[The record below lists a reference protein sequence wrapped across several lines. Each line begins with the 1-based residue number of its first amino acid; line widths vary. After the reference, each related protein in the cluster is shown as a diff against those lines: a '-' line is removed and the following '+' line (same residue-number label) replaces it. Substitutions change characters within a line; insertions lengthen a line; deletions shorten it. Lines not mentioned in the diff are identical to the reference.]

1 MASPGYH
8 DIQAGAEIAPRQYQ
22 VTRRDLVRYAGASGD
37 FNVIHWNERIAK
49 SVGLPD
55 VIAHGM
61 LTMALAG
68 RFLTEWAGDPAAVTE
83 FGVRFSAPVVVPD
96 DDKGALVEITGVVT
110 GKLDGNQVTVDVTA
124 RSGDTKVLTRAHAVV
139 RLPTVLPRGT
149 TPWNPRRM
157 RLADYT
163 TVRLGGPAR
172 GFVRAGTEEE
182 LIEAVRAADAAGE
195 PVLIL
200 GGGSN
205 LVVSDEGF
213 DGTVIQVATRGVS
226 RDGGPGVLTVAA
238 GEDWDAVVAR
248 SVAEGL
254 AGLECLSGIPGLAGA
269 TPIQNVGAY
278 GQEVSET
285 ITRVRVYDR
294 VTGDVLEMPNGLC
307 GFGYRTSRFRGADRF
322 VVLSVTFDLAVQV
335 LSAPVRYA
343 ELAAALGVPPGGQA
357 ESAEARAAV
366 IELRQRKGMVIDPA
380 DPDTRSVG
388 SFFVNPVLDAP
399 ALAAVEAAARARCG
413 PGSRVPRFEVEG
425 SGDGLVKVPAAWLI
439 ERAGFGKGYNP
450 GDGARISAKHT
461 LALVNAGSA
470 STAALLALARE
481 IRDGVRDAFGVSL
494 TPEPVLVGVTL

>member
-1 MASPGYH
+1 
-8 DIQAGAEIAPRQYQ
+8 
-22 VTRRDLVRYAGASGD
+22 
-37 FNVIHWNERIAK
+37 
-49 SVGLPD
+49 
-55 VIAHGM
+55 
-61 LTMALAG
+61 
-68 RFLTEWAGDPAAVTE
+68 
-83 FGVRFSAPVVVPD
+83 
-96 DDKGALVEITGVVT
+96 
-110 GKLDGNQVTVDVTA
+110 
-124 RSGDTKVLTRAHAVV
+124 
-139 RLPTVLPRGT
+139 
-149 TPWNPRRM
+149 M

-172 GFVRAGTEEE
+172 GFVRAGTEDE
-182 LIEAVRAADAAGE
+182 LIDAVRAADAAGE

-213 DGTVIQVATRGVS
+213 DGTVVQVATRGVS
-226 RDGGPGVLTVAA
+226 RDTGPGGLTVAA

-248 SVAEGL
+248 TVAEGL
-254 AGLECLSGIPGLAGA
+254 AGLECLSGIPGLTGA

-278 GQEVSET
+278 GQEVAET
-285 ITRVRVYDR
+285 ITAVRVYDR
-294 VTGDVLEMPNGLC
+294 VTGEVHEMPNERC
-307 GFGYRTSRFRGADRF
+307 DFGYRTSRFRGAGRF
-322 VVLSVTFDLAVQV
+322 VVLSVTFQLAVQV

-343 ELAAALGVPPGGQA
+343 ELAATLGVPVGGQA

-413 PGSRVPRFEVEG
+413 PQTRVPRFEVAG

-439 ERAGFGKGYNP
+439 EQAGFGRGYNP

-461 LALVNAGSA
+461 LALVNVGTA

-494 TPEPVLVGVTL
+494 APEPVLVGVTL